1 MSKTED
7 KLRRMAN
14 QIAANL
20 AIRGEDEAIA
30 GTAEHIWKFWDPR
43 MKAGIFADDPVHL
56 SPIARAAIDSLRKGQ
71 EDQDHAV
78 ADEFN
83 SVDEVGHCD
92 AG

>member
-1 MSKTED
+1 MSGTQE

-20 AIRGEDEAIA
+20 AARGEEEAVE

-43 MKAGIFADDPVHL
+43 MKAGIFSDDPSHL
-56 SPIARAAIDSLRKGQ
+56 SPIARAAIDRLRKGE
-71 EDQDHAV
+71 EDHDQAV
-78 ADEFN
+78 EEFN